1 MNPKLVKKKRQGEK
15 EWGKELGQFFCS
27 SILVLTALTTMGKC
41 NVTGT

>member
-1 MNPKLVKKKRQGEK
+1 MSRNDKVKKNGAKSRPGEM
-15 EWGKELGQFFCS
+15 FCS